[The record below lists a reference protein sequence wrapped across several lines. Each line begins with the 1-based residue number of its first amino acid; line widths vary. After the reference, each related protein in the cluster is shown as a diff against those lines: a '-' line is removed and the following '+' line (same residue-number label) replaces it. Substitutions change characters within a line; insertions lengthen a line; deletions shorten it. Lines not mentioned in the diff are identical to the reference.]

1 MELFLYNYAST
12 KKQKIF
18 YVFTLSLIFI
28 FFSAFSLASQN
39 LVILELECTETKN
52 GKAQPFKEK
61 IYGLI
66 SSNDLSLITHWSGHL
81 NSDTE
86 EVYYHS
92 LEGQINE
99 QGKYAEIRGMM
110 HWAKKK
116 FRDKWLFKRD
126 FVSGFKE
133 ALSGSGMKGTIGQGN
148 WQRKCNIRK
157 VDQKALL
164 EIKTNT
170 DINKKNL
177 ENKIELLNRKLKL
190 ANSRISDLEVLLIS
204 KPNIN
209 NKNKKIEELVRLSEP
224 NAVCNDNSRAKVSVF
239 RRNKN
244 KWAVFFPGGGSAGS
258 VEEYLKRRKKKYLVS
273 TPINLQKGGS
283 VGKHLLDLD
292 YSLIVLPYCSSD
304 LYQGNHVHKIE
315 GNEIPF
321 RGRIILKSLVNDFK
335 SEFKTASDLVLVG
348 SSAGS
353 VGIGFNIDLFSK
365 FKYTRLILDSF
376 WFDELTNSWYSE
388 IYPKIKPERVNFQF
402 KNLPDHC
409 NGKFSNCWISRNLLD
424 KHKITRAFIIWNDGD
439 IFQSGI
445 KAKNKLRLAIRSDLK
460 YYGAGF
466 SVKALK
472 AKFADNGKGH
482 GMVNKFQAYNQ
493 KFSGFSVKSL
503 IENWLKGSGN
513 TIYLE

>member
-1 MELFLYNYAST
+1 MILKS
-12 KKQKIF
+12 KK
-18 YVFTLSLIFI
+18 LSFGELIFI

-170 DINKKNL
+170 DINKK
-177 ENKIELLNRKLKL
+177 E
-190 ANSRISDLEVLLIS
+190 S
-204 KPNIN
+204 
-209 NKNKKIEELVRLSEP
+209 
-224 NAVCNDNSRAKVSVF
+224 
-239 RRNKN
+239 
-244 KWAVFFPGGGSAGS
+244 
-258 VEEYLKRRKKKYLVS
+258 
-273 TPINLQKGGS
+273 
-283 VGKHLLDLD
+283 
-292 YSLIVLPYCSSD
+292 
-304 LYQGNHVHKIE
+304 
-315 GNEIPF
+315 
-321 RGRIILKSLVNDFK
+321 
-335 SEFKTASDLVLVG
+335 
-348 SSAGS
+348 
-353 VGIGFNIDLFSK
+353 
-365 FKYTRLILDSF
+365 
-376 WFDELTNSWYSE
+376 
-388 IYPKIKPERVNFQF
+388 
-402 KNLPDHC
+402 
-409 NGKFSNCWISRNLLD
+409 
-424 KHKITRAFIIWNDGD
+424 
-439 IFQSGI
+439 
-445 KAKNKLRLAIRSDLK
+445 
-460 YYGAGF
+460 
-466 SVKALK
+466 
-472 AKFADNGKGH
+472 
-482 GMVNKFQAYNQ
+482 
-493 KFSGFSVKSL
+493 
-503 IENWLKGSGN
+503 
-513 TIYLE
+513 